1 MRVFVITY
9 LSMKAYVCIATKM
22 TRLAKGAN
30 SHFFTLGY
38 HYTFAEVLTPKGL
51 GFATSL
57 FWAAIKPF
65 SATLRSPRV
74 FGGLLRLYT
83 AV

>member
-1 MRVFVITY
+1 MITY

-38 HYTFAEVLTPKGL
+38 HYTFAIR
-51 GFATSL
+51 L
-57 FWAAIKPF
+57 FILHMPSRHAAALAA
-65 SATLRSPRV
+65 S
-74 FGGLLRLYT
+74 
-83 AV
+83 